1 MVTKRKK
8 STKKRSRGMDRV
20 TDFDV
25 ATAIHRSRSQH
36 AQDVDNGTRA
46 RVTKNIGLYAF
57 DPSRFDFAGVD
68 TPNDRREP
76 KQFNMGRALAK
87 AKKLGFMGG

>member
-8 STKKRSRGMDRV
+8 SKTRRRGEDRV

-68 TPNDRREP
+68 TPKDRREP
-76 KQFNMGRALAK
+76 KQFNMGKALAK
-87 AKKLGFMGG
+87 AKRLGFMGT

>member
-1 MVTKRKK
+1 MVAKKKK
-8 STKKRSRGMDRV
+8 STGKRSRGSDRV

-68 TPNDRREP
+68 TPHDRREP

-87 AKKLGFMGG
+87 AKKMGFMGG

>member
-1 MVTKRKK
+1 MAKKK
-8 STKKRSRGMDRV
+8 STRRSRPDRV
-20 TDFDV
+20 TDFDL
-25 ATAIHRSRSQH
+25 ATAIHKSRSQH

-68 TPNDRREP
+68 TPHDRREP
-76 KQFNMGRALAK
+76 KQFNMKSALAK
-87 AKKLGFMGG
+87 ARKQGFIP